1 MSEDRA
7 GTDAVESVLD
17 ALRRSAQELAAG
29 AGRWPS
35 AVRVRAGDVT
45 VELEWAAAEQIGMIE
60 IPAPDGPQ
68 RGCQNRGDPDL
79 LHDICAPTVGVF
91 YRGPAPGA
99 PPFVA
104 EGDLVEAGQQVAVL
118 EAMKIMIPVEAD
130 RYGRVFAVVKLDGAQ
145 VEYGEPLFA
154 VEPLD

>member
-1 MSEDRA
+1 MSENTARA
-7 GTDAVESVLD
+7 DAVESVLD
-17 ALRRSAQELAAG
+17 AVRNSARELAAG
-29 AGRWPS
+29 TVRWPS

-45 VELEWAAAEQIGMIE
+45 VELEWAATEQIGMIE
-60 IPAPDGPQ
+60 IPAPGGQQHGEERPN
-68 RGCQNRGDPDL
+68 GPDL

-91 YRGPAPGA
+91 YRGPEPGA

-104 EGDLVEAGQQVAVL
+104 EGDLVETGQQVAIL

-130 RYGRVFAVVKLDGAQ
+130 RYGRVFAVVKVDGAQ